1 MEIQFSQV
9 QEAMLKAALET
20 GKELKQKLDKSEMML
35 RDAVNS
41 LHYNAYYATEE
52 QLKDLYC
59 DKCIHSI
66 NGNKLKGKC
75 PKHKSGKCKF
85 TWWKLDEAKKIFG
98 E

>member
-1 MEIQFSQV
+1 MEIPFDEI
-9 QEAMLKAALET
+9 QEATLKGALEVCQ
-20 GKELKQKLDKSEMML
+20 EYKQKLDKAEMML

-41 LHYNAYYATEE
+41 LHFNAYYATEE

-66 NGNKLKGKC
+66 NGDKLKGKC

-85 TWWKLDEAKKIFG
+85 TWWKLDEAKKMFG